1 MTRPRAIIAEDED
14 VLRAEL
20 RGHLAALW
28 PELEI
33 VAEAA
38 NGIEALSLFDRHQP
52 DIMFLDIQ
60 MPGLTG
66 LDVARQVEGRC
77 HMVFVTAY
85 DAYAIAAFERGV
97 ADYLLKPYEPARLM
111 LAVRR
116 IKQRLETQAAP
127 PRDPGTEPAAPG
139 AERNYLRWINASR
152 GNGVQLITVEEICYF
167 QADTKYTRVVTAE
180 GESLIRRS
188 LKELSEQ
195 LDPGRFWQIHRSTIV
210 NVDAIAGVTRNLA
223 GAIQVKLKTRM
234 ERLDVSEA
242 HKHLFRQM

>member
-1 MTRPRAIIAEDED
+1 MAHPRAIIAEDEE
-14 VLRAEL
+14 VLREEL
-20 RGHLAALW
+20 RGHLNVLW
-28 PELEI
+28 PELDI
-33 VAEAA
+33 VAMAS
-38 NGIEALSLFDRHQP
+38 NGIEALSLFDRHRP
-52 DIMFLDIQ
+52 DILFLDIQ

-66 LDVARQVEGRC
+66 LDVARQIEGRC

-85 DAYAIAAFERGV
+85 DVYAMAAFERGV

-111 LAVRR
+111 LALRR
-116 IKQRLETQAAP
+116 IRQSLDSRQAVVQETVANALP
-127 PRDPGTEPAAPG
+127 VPSRD
-139 AERNYLRWINASR
+139 YLRWINVSK
-152 GNGVQLITVEEICYF
+152 GSGVQLITVEEICYF

-223 GAIQVKLKTRM
+223 GGVQVKLKSRL
-234 ERLDVSEA
+234 ERLDVSEG
-242 HKHLFRQM
+242 HRHLFRQM

>member
-1 MTRPRAIIAEDED
+1 MASPRAIIAEDED
-14 VLRAEL
+14 VLREEL
-20 RGHLAALW
+20 RAHLAVLW

-33 VAEAA
+33 VATAA

-66 LDVARQVEGRC
+66 LDVARQIEGRC

-85 DAYAIAAFERGV
+85 DVYAIAAFERGV

-111 LAVRR
+111 LALRR
-116 IKQRLETQAAP
+116 IRQKLETRATPPHPPTSETLLAP
-127 PRDPGTEPAAPG
+127 
-139 AERNYLRWINASR
+139 AEKGYLRWINASR

-167 QADTKYTRVVTAE
+167 QADAKYTRVVTAE

-210 NVDAIAGVTRNLA
+210 NVDAIAGITRNMA
-223 GAIQVKLKTRM
+223 GAVQVKLKTRL
-234 ERLDVSEA
+234 ERLDVSEG